1 MDVGTNPIFQI
12 YMELY
17 NLPKFIQE
25 VIKISYIHSL
35 LQGPTMCQEM
45 ILGIVAITM
54 NDGQKHL
61 LELTF

>member
-1 MDVGTNPIFQI
+1 
-12 YMELY
+12 MELY